1 MSLDKPN
8 FVACFDINYTI
19 QALALLESI
28 ENKIVNYNFFIF
40 CMDNESFEIISKIRK
55 HKNYTNEI

>member
-40 CMDNESFEIISKIRK
+40 VWIMKVLK
-55 HKNYTNEI
+55 